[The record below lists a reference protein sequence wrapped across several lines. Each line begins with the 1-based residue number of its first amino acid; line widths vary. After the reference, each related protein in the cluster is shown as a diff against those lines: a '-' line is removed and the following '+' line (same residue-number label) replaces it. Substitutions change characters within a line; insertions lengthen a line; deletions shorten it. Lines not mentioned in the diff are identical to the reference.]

1 MHIELAELH
10 YRISPSP
17 DDVFLKQFLD
27 DKLEVGDVDLVDETV
42 NALLQG
48 FPGDSLIGL
57 TVTNRSTKLN
67 IHYTTT
73 KSHQIQSFLTC

>member
-1 MHIELAELH
+1 MQNGINQ
-10 YRISPSP
+10 ISPSS

-57 TVTNRSTKLN
+57 TVSNRVNKIKHTIHNNKIPLN
-67 IHYTTT
+67 AFIT
-73 KSHQIQSFLTC
+73 